1 MSDSERTT
9 TETATNDSKH
19 VNKSAFS
26 IDQILGKRETND
38 LKEEKRMEESELF
51 SDNAEEKSFKFLKKR
66 TVSETNEQNANENDE
81 IEKEEFKEEKPT
93 ELEELHK
100 QRKIEDEL
108 EPIEANLK
116 YHETTKTAFSVVN
129 SQNSPNIS
137 SSSSTTSSF
146 SSSSSSSSSSTKS
159 LLSSSLNSPLLT
171 MPKDWTSSS
180 AAINQHHIS
189 NQLLSKFSLS
199 PNSNANLF
207 QAAAAAASIPFA
219 HHLSAQNEHA
229 NFPHH
234 LPIFNHLSSG
244 LYFPQFNASYANSAL
259 VQNGT
264 FHHNNS
270 NNNNHSNSSNM
281 HPHGL
286 LVKPKKKRSRA
297 AFSHAQVLEL
307 ERRFNYQRYL
317 SGPERADLAAALKL
331 TETQVKIWFQN
342 RRYKT
347 KRKQLSQQ
355 MTSSNSDYND
365 DEDYQEEI
373 GDEDGETESETEQS
387 DQDNESNTTLAT
399 RRTTN
404 EQKQQLVGNKKDTIE
419 KKDNVSSNP
428 IEPSVFSKNFYRL
441 LSQNSLHQQHFQQ
454 YYQNLNSSSSSHKA
468 NKHGN
473 EEKLKQK
480 SNNYNSKS
488 SHEAENKE
496 KDNKLRNGEKSSLNN
511 LSFMNVENCS
521 SLLPIASRTNSPKT
535 SLDQLILANQQH
547 HLNQLNH
554 LNQQQQQN
562 QQVDAL
568 NAINATF
575 NNIAGIKSLIDNQLH
590 SSLTPNSLLQHL
602 DPVLL
607 GSIGASSAS
616 SSSTLPI
623 YNNQSY
629 FDTLRLYKAAYGSN

>member
-1 MSDSERTT
+1 MSDSETKT
-9 TETATNDSKH
+9 GTEKAATSDNKH
-19 VNKSAFS
+19 VNRSVFS
-26 IDQILGKRETND
+26 IDQILGNREVNE
-38 LKEEKRMEESELF
+38 LKEEKRVEESELS
-51 SDNAEEKSFKFLKKR
+51 SDNLDERIDFKFLKKR
-66 TVSETNEQNANENDE
+66 TLSATNDQNTYLTDET
-81 IEKEEFKEEKPT
+81 EKEEADKEEKT
-93 ELEELHK
+93 IEVEESRK
-100 QRKIEDEL
+100 QIKNEDEFDAV
-108 EPIEANLK
+108 ESNLK
-116 YHETTKTAFSVVN
+116 YNEIAKTAFSAVN
-129 SQNSPNIS
+129 PQNSPNIS

-159 LLSSSLNSPLLT
+159 LLSSSLNSPMLA
-171 MPKDWTSSS
+171 MSKEWASS
-180 AAINQHHIS
+180 AAINGQHHHIS
-189 NQLLSKFSLS
+189 NHLLSKFSLS

-207 QAAAAAASIPFA
+207 QTATIPFA
-219 HHLSAQNEHA
+219 HHLSAQNEHP
-229 NFPHH
+229 NFHHH

-244 LYFPQFNASYANSAL
+244 LYFPQFNPSYGNNSSL

-264 FHHNNS
+264 FQNN
-270 NNNNHSNSSNM
+270 NSSNHINSSNI

-373 GDEDGETESETEQS
+373 GEDEGETASENEQS
-387 DQDNESNTTLAT
+387 DQDNETLNGT
-399 RRTTN
+399 LKTN
-404 EQKQQLVGNKKDTIE
+404 EHKQQLVCNKKETSE
-419 KKDNVSSNP
+419 KKDSLSSNS

-454 YYQNLNSSSSSHKA
+454 YYQNLNSSSSSNKA
-468 NKHGN
+468 NKPVN

-480 SNNYNSKS
+480 PNHINPKS
-488 SHEAENKE
+488 THDYANKEENHKVKNAEN
-496 KDNKLRNGEKSSLNN
+496 SSLND
-511 LSFMNVENCS
+511 LSFMNAENCS
-521 SLLPIASRTNSPKT
+521 SILPLASSTKSPKT
-535 SLDQLILANQQH
+535 SLDQFILAHQQH
-547 HLNQLNH
+547 HSNQSIPNH
-554 LNQQQQQN
+554 LSNQQN
-562 QQVDAL
+562 QQLDAL

-575 NNIAGIKSLIDNQLH
+575 HNIAGIKSLIDSQLN
-590 SSLTPNSLLQHL
+590 SSLTQNSLFQHL

-616 SSSTLPI
+616 SSTSLPI